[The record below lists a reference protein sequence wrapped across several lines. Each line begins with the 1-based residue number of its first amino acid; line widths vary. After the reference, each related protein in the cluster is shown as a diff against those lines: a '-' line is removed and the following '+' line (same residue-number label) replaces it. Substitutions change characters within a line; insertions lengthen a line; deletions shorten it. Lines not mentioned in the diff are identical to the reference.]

1 MGIANPIARFLQRLT
16 LRAFA
21 DWRVE
26 GRENVPPSGSLI
38 VVSNHQSN
46 FDPSL
51 LSTSFPRRVSFL
63 AKKSLFKRALASW
76 FLRSY
81 GAFPLER
88 EGADINAYRW
98 ALGILANGQTLV
110 VFPEGTRSLG
120 RGMRKGRRGV
130 ASLALKSGAVM
141 LPVGITGTEKLGT
154 IFRVFNPTGEI
165 RVNIG
170 PAFSLPEVGGR
181 PSKEDLDSFADIIMY
196 RIAALLPPEYRG
208 VYNDGPEASASRR
221 DHSV

>member
-1 MGIANPIARFLQRLT
+1 MGIANPAARFLQRLT

-21 DWRVE
+21 DWKVG
-26 GRENVPPSGSLI
+26 GRENVPRSGPLI

-63 AKKSLFKRALASW
+63 AKSSLFKRALASW

-88 EGADINAYRW
+88 EGADISAYRW
-98 ALGILANGQTLV
+98 ALGILTNGQALV

-120 RGMRKGRRGV
+120 RGMRRGHRGV
-130 ASLALKSGAVM
+130 ASLALKSGAPL
-141 LPVGITGTEKLGT
+141 LPVGITGTERLGT
-154 IFRVFNPTGEI
+154 LLRVFNPTGKI

-170 PAFSLPEVGGR
+170 PVFSLPEVGGR
-181 PSKEDLDSFADIIMY
+181 PSKEDLDSFVDMIMY

-208 VYNDGPEASASRR
+208 VYNDAPEASASRR
-221 DHSV
+221 DPSV

>member
-1 MGIANPIARFLQRLT
+1 MGIVNPVARFLQGLI

-26 GRENVPPSGSLI
+26 GRENVPTSGPLI

-51 LSTSFPRRVSFL
+51 LSTSFPRRISFL
-63 AKKSLFKRALASW
+63 AKKDLFKRALASW

-81 GAFPLER
+81 GAYPLER

-98 ALGILANGQTLV
+98 ALGILENRQALAL
-110 VFPEGTRSLG
+110 FPEGTRSLG

-130 ASLALKSGAVM
+130 VSLALKSGATL
-141 LPVGITGTEKLGT
+141 LPVGITGTERLGT
-154 IFRVFNPTGEI
+154 ILRVFNPTGKI

-170 PAFSLPEVGGR
+170 TAFSLPEVGGR
-181 PSKEDLDSFADIIMY
+181 PSKEDLDSLTDIIMY
-196 RIAALLPPEYRG
+196 RVAALLPPEYRG
-208 VYNDGPEASASRR
+208 VYNDGPEASASRHE
-221 DHSV
+221 HSV